1 MSSGVPPGSVLGPI
15 HFLAYINDL
24 PEQVRSR
31 VRLFA
36 DDTAMYQAISSLS
49 DANILQD
56 DLSKLEQ
63 WEKSWDMNFNPEKC
77 QVLHV
82 TRSKTPIRS
91 KYFLHD
97 TELENATAS
106 KYLRVTILDDLS
118 WGTHV
123 NNISKKAN
131 QTPGFLKWNIK
142 VYKQDLKS
150 TAYKTLVRP
159 QLEYASTV
167 WSPHTATDIQ
177 KTESVQRRAARWAT
191 RDYRY
196 TSSVTSM
203 LNDLN
208 WRPLDQR
215 RIDCRL
221 VMLYKDT
228 YELVAIPASYYLTP
242 NRRQSRHIHSLAYRQ
257 ISTLKNYYKYTFFP
271 RTIIHWNALPA
282 FIPLFPTLAQFS
294 NAVCWVVHLP
304 P

>member
-1 MSSGVPPGSVLGPI
+1 MSSGVPQGSVFGPI
-15 HFLAYINDL
+15 LFLAYINDL
-24 PEQVRSR
+24 PEPVRSR

-36 DDTAMYQAISSLS
+36 DDTAMYLAISSLS

-63 WEKSWDMNFNPEKC
+63 WEKSWDMNVNPAKC

-82 TRSKTPIRS
+82 TRSKTPIPS
-91 KYFLHD
+91 KYFLQN
-97 TELENATAS
+97 TELESATAA
-106 KYLRVTILDDLS
+106 KYLGVTISGDLS

-131 QTPGFLKWNIK
+131 QTLGFLKRNIK
-142 VYKQDLKS
+142 VHKQDLKF

-177 KTESVQRRAARWAT
+177 KIESVQRRAARWAT

-221 VMLYKDT
+221 VMMYKVT
-228 YELVAIPASYYLTP
+228 YELVAIPASYYLTR
-242 NRRQSRHIHSLAYRQ
+242 NRRQSRHIHSLASDRYPHSR
-257 ISTLKNYYKYTFFP
+257 ITLSTPSFLEQSYIGMPSQPSYLCF
-271 RTIIHWNALPA
+271 LPWHSLVKLCA
-282 FIPLFPTLAQFS
+282 R
-294 NAVCWVVHLP
+294 
-304 P
+304 